1 MRYDATMTTHED
13 LHLLGVHRTDDTV
26 DVEAVDPAFLLAGLL
41 QTQIV
46 DPAGRFGAFYE
57 DLLTR

>member
-1 MRYDATMTTHED
+1 MTTHED